1 MSLILLLSVFN
12 VPFSDSAKND
22 DDDGIIMIGQVEQSA
37 FDILWQAQVD
47 QQQVFWASGAG
58 AIFVSNKKY
67 IGEATIMIHKCFPN

>member
-1 MSLILLLSVFN
+1 
-12 VPFSDSAKND
+12 
-22 DDDGIIMIGQVEQSA
+22 MIGQVEQSA

-47 QQQVFWASGAG
+47 QQQVLWASGAG